1 MSPNNASLFLRHG
14 RVIDPGRID
23 GPADVL
29 VQDGKIAAIGL
40 DLSVPAGIEIAAT
53 REGVS
58 VNTWIVRA
66 LSRVSSAAPATQSG
80 NRLTGYARS

>member
-29 VQDGKIAAIGL
+29 VQDGKIAAIGR
-40 DLSVPAGIEIAAT
+40 DLSVPAGIENI
-53 REGVS
+53 S
-58 VNTWIVRA
+58 
-66 LSRVSSAAPATQSG
+66 L
-80 NRLTGYARS
+80 